1 MNNIFYTKEGDG
13 NDVLFLHGWG
23 GNHDSF
29 KILYPFLKE
38 VCATCVDLQGFGN
51 SQDPPPSGWNTEDYA
66 DNLAE
71 FVRLQNFKNLTV
83 VGHSFGGR
91 IGVVFAAKYPHLL
104 KKLVLI
110 DAAGLKRA
118 SLKRYI
124 AQKRYKK
131 LKKAV
136 LAGKKDKSALDKYGS
151 EDFKTCK
158 AALRPT
164 FVKVINQSLK
174 SFASEIR
181 CPTLLIWGKEDD
193 ATPMWIAKKYRKLIK
208 NSGLVVFKDCGHFC
222 YLDNPRG
229 VAAVLNS
236 FFKSG
241 EG

>member
-91 IGVVFAAKYPHLL
+91 IGVVFAAKYPHL
-104 KKLVLI
+104 
-110 DAAGLKRA
+110 
-118 SLKRYI
+118 
-124 AQKRYKK
+124 
-131 LKKAV
+131 
-136 LAGKKDKSALDKYGS
+136 
-151 EDFKTCK
+151 
-158 AALRPT
+158 
-164 FVKVINQSLK
+164 
-174 SFASEIR
+174 
-181 CPTLLIWGKEDD
+181 
-193 ATPMWIAKKYRKLIK
+193 
-208 NSGLVVFKDCGHFC
+208 
-222 YLDNPRG
+222 
-229 VAAVLNS
+229 
-236 FFKSG
+236 
-241 EG
+241 